1 MLLKFLF
8 ALQKYENNVK
18 WPISCPF
25 FYVKKMFQWHVVPIL
40 WPKERKKFHG
50 YSVQGGNYP
59 YFNLT
64 FILNQ
69 PPVQN
74 QYRLNNQAAA
84 MEQKYICGK
93 HHSNKMALFVPI
105 YKRV

>member
-1 MLLKFLF
+1 MARCTNFVAEGK
-8 ALQKYENNVK
+8 
-18 WPISCPF
+18 
-25 FYVKKMFQWHVVPIL
+25 
-40 WPKERKKFHG
+40 KKFHG

-84 MEQKYICGK
+84 MEQNVYMRQA
-93 HHSNKMALFVPI
+93 S
-105 YKRV
+105 

>member
-8 ALQKYENNVK
+8 ALQKYENKVK
-18 WPISCPF
+18 RPISSSF
-25 FYVKKMFQWHVVPIL
+25 FCVKMMFQWHVVPIL
-40 WPKERKKFHG
+40 WPSERKKFHD

-74 QYRLNNQAAA
+74 QYRLNNQAAV
-84 MEQKYICGK
+84 MEQNVYMQQASWQKNGTIHPYI
-93 HHSNKMALFVPI
+93 
-105 YKRV
+105 

>member
-40 WPKERKKFHG
+40 WPKDRKSSMATQFKEEIIPT
-50 YSVQGGNYP
+50 S
-59 YFNLT
+59 
-64 FILNQ
+64 IL
-69 PPVQN
+69 PL
-74 QYRLNNQAAA
+74 Y
-84 MEQKYICGK
+84 
-93 HHSNKMALFVPI
+93 
-105 YKRV
+105 